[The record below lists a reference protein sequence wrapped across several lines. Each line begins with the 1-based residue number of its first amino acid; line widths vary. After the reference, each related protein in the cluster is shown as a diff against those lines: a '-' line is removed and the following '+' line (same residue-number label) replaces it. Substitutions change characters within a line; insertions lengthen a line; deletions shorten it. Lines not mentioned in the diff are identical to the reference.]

1 MTYNYKEI
9 MLSKTDAELYAI
21 VNRPSEDYQPAA
33 FEAARDEFMKR
44 NFSAKQLKLIEKDVA
59 SQQQL
64 DQARTLDVHDSGQQ
78 ILEKIFPGIINA
90 VSPGTLPEDENDKK
104 TWQIAKQI
112 LKWAS
117 IGIIVLYV
125 LLELI
130 FSK

>member
-9 MLSKTDAELYAI
+9 MMSKTDVELYAI
-21 VNRPSEDYQPAA
+21 VTGPAEDYQPAA
-33 FEAARDEFMKR
+33 FEAAREEFKKR
-44 NFSAKQLKLIEKDVA
+44 NFSPKQLKSIEKDLA
-59 SQQQL
+59 RQQQL
-64 DQARTLDVHDSGQQ
+64 NEASTLGVHDSGQQ

-90 VSPGTLPEDENDKK
+90 ISPGTLPEDENDKK

-117 IGIIVLYV
+117 IGIIVLYI

-130 FSK
+130 FSS